1 MNQTERQTI
10 LLDRLIAEKE
20 MRKTMIKAYHNCTLE
35 IAEFIKADGMIRS
48 NAELQSR
55 GIDRCRITGLSSEDT
70 QFVFLYPDFFQHD
83 DRRICYRGD
92 EYVTFIFNAVELVRK
107 YRARVGLDII
117 EADFHADELP
127 TAEIRKAYR
136 WKGEKAL
143 KRLRQGVK
151 TVEKF
156 GVIEI
161 LVPQAI
167 PLTDCIGFVNAKTGE
182 PLQGEFHNLCTRAH
196 TQRRRRRKPRRKK

>member
-1 MNQTERQTI
+1 
-10 LLDRLIAEKE
+10 
-20 MRKTMIKAYHNCTLE
+20 MIKAYHNCTLE
-35 IAEFIKADGMIRS
+35 TAELIKADGVIRS
-48 NAELQSR
+48 NAELQSL
-55 GIDRCRITGLSSEDT
+55 GIDRCRITGLSTEDT
-70 QFVFLYPDFFQHD
+70 RFVFLYPDFFQHD
-83 DRRICYRGD
+83 DRRICYRSD
-92 EYVTFIFNAVELVRK
+92 EYVAFTFNAVELVRK

-167 PLTDCIGFVNAKTGE
+167 PLTDCIGFVNANTGE
-182 PLQGEFHNLCTRAH
+182 SLSDEFCNPGTRSQSP
-196 TQRRRRRKPRRKK
+196 TQNRRRKRARRRK